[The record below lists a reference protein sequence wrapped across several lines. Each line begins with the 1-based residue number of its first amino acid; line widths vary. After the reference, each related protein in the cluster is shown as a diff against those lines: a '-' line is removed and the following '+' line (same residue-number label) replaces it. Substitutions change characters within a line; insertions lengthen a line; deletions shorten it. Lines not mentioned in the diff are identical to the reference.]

1 MRLGCPI
8 TNVCYHLGLDQFRL
22 GLIVRPGPKVGL
34 VSKSI
39 QPTRQR

>member
-8 TNVCYHLGLDQFRL
+8 TSVCYQQGLDQFRL

-34 VSKSI
+34 VSRAI
-39 QPTRQR
+39 